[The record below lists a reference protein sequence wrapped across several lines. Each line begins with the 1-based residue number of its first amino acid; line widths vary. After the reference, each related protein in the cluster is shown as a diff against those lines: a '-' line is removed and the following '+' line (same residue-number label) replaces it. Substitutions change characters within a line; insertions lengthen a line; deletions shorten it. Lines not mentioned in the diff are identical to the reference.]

1 MQRSALGTLT
11 LSVLLSGA
19 CTPWRSAPASAPTP
33 ATGQILAPG
42 VSLQLARHR
51 AATLSDVAYVI
62 DLDVSDPDRAD
73 GSVRIEVTRAPAAG
87 DLVLDFRGSA
97 VHEVSAN
104 GNPLHDT
111 TWDGHHIVVPA
122 LHLVAGRN
130 DIAVRFA
137 APIAPAGAAVIRY
150 DDTQDSTRYLY
161 TLLVP
166 SDAQLL
172 FPVFDQPDIKARF
185 TWRVTVPADWEVL
198 ANGPQRNRTLLP
210 SGRAQVE
217 FAETRPISTYTAAFA
232 AGPWTILP
240 ARTARSS
247 PPVGTALNGDSM
259 DVAGGMTLWT
269 RRARATEVDADTLLQ
284 LNRDALGWLE
294 RYFGMAY
301 PFAKLDLLL
310 APAFPFSGMEHV
322 GAIFYNE
329 STFIFREP
337 PTPSRRLARAAT
349 IYHEVAHQ
357 WFGNYVTMQWFDDL
371 WLKEGFS
378 TFMAAKIQQD
388 LDPASEAWMTFYLR
402 NKPAAYAVD
411 ASSGTTPVWQ
421 ELPNLDLA
429 KSNYG
434 AIVYNKAPSVLKQ
447 LEFMV
452 GEHAFREGVRTFLRR
467 HAYGNATWRDL
478 LAAVGEA
485 AGTDLGPFGRQYIL
499 RPGLPLVE
507 THLQDDGS
515 NRIASMMLSQRP
527 ATDLPGDRGGWWPGR
542 IRVRLGYAHR
552 EDVILDVAFTGS
564 RTDVPAAR
572 GLPLPDFVFAN
583 DGDFGYGLFLP
594 DARSAAWLLQHAG
607 SMDDG
612 LLRAM
617 AWGSLWDLVREAR
630 MPPALFAHGALQAF
644 RHEQNEQIS
653 AALLSRINQALDRYI
668 APGPARVQL
677 AAAFENALL
686 ARIDD
691 STLPYGLRRS
701 SLDALLAGA
710 RAGTATQALRDLLAG
725 RRQFDGLPLPQP
737 SRWAAVT
744 RLIAVGDTQ
753 ATALF
758 RAEQARD
765 SSPEAARMAFIAG
778 AAVATEQAKRAHFER
793 YLGDETLNEEWVTAS
808 LAAFNNP
815 LHAELSVAFL
825 EPALERAEWLRDNRR
840 IFFLPRWLD
849 AFIGGHASPEALAIV
864 DRHIERNPDMPA
876 DVRRRILQARDE
888 LARAVRIRSTFPR
901 LD

>member
-1 MQRSALGTLT
+1 M
-11 LSVLLSGA
+11 LSLLFAGA
-19 CTPWRSAPASAPTP
+19 CTPWRTTPASAPAP
-33 ATGQILAPG
+33 GTGQLLAPG

-51 AATLSDVAYVI
+51 AATLSDVAYAI
-62 DLDVSDPDRAD
+62 DLDVTEHDRA
-73 GSVRIEVTRAPAAG
+73 GGGVRIGVTRAGTAG
-87 DLVLDFRGSA
+87 DLILDFRGSA

-104 GNPLHDT
+104 GVALEHVA
-111 TWDGHHIVVPA
+111 WDGHHILVPA
-122 LHLVAGRN
+122 RYLVAGRN
-130 DIAVRFA
+130 DIAVRFTA
-137 APIAPAGAAVIRY
+137 RVAPAGTAIIRY
-150 DDTQDSTRYLY
+150 DDAQDGTRYLY

-172 FPVFDQPDIKARF
+172 FPVLDQPDIKARF
-185 TWRVTVPADWEVL
+185 TWRITVPGDWDVL
-198 ANGPQRNRTLLP
+198 ANGRQTNRVVLP
-210 SGRAQVE
+210 AGRARVE
-217 FAETRPISTYTAAFA
+217 FAETRPISTYVAAFA

-240 ARTARSS
+240 ARSASVSR
-247 PPVGTALNGDSM
+247 PIGAALNGDSA

-269 RRARATEVDADTLLQ
+269 RRTRAAEVDADTLLQ

-294 RYFGMAY
+294 RYFGISY
-301 PFAKLDLLL
+301 PFAKLDVLL

-329 STFIFREP
+329 TTFIFREP

-357 WFGNYVTMQWFDDL
+357 WFGNHVTMQWFDDL

-388 LDPASEAWMTFYLR
+388 LEPASEAWKTFYLR

-411 ASSGTTPVWQ
+411 ASTGTTPVWQ
-421 ELPNLDLA
+421 ELENLDLA

-499 RPGLPLVE
+499 RPGLPVVE
-507 THLQDDGS
+507 THLGGDGAG
-515 NRIASMMLSQRP
+515 RIASLALSQRP
-527 ATDLPGDRGGWWPGR
+527 ATNLPGYRGGWWPGR
-542 IRVRLGYAHR
+542 VRVRLGYANR
-552 EDVILDVAFTGS
+552 EDIVLDVAFTGE

-572 GLPLPDFVFAN
+572 GLPLPDYVFAN
-583 DGDFGYGLFLP
+583 DGDYGYGLFLP
-594 DARSAAWLLQHAG
+594 DVVSAAWLLQHAG
-607 SMDDG
+607 GIEDG

-617 AWGSLWDLVREAR
+617 AWGSLWDLVREAQL
-630 MPPALFAHGALQAF
+630 PPALFAHAALRAF
-644 RHEQNEQIS
+644 REEHDEQIS
-653 AALLSRINQALDRYI
+653 AALLARISHATERYI
-668 APGPARVQL
+668 VPGPARAQL
-677 AAAFENALL
+677 AAAFEDALL
-686 ARIDD
+686 ARIDNP
-691 STLPYGLRRS
+691 TLEYGLRRG

-710 RAGTATQALRDLLAG
+710 RSGRATQALRDFLAG
-725 RRQFDGLPLPQP
+725 RRMFDERPLPQP
-737 SRWAAVT
+737 SRWAAIT
-744 RLIAVGDTQ
+744 RLLAVADTQ
-753 ATALF
+753 AAALF

-765 SSPEAARMAFIAG
+765 STPEAARMAFIAG
-778 AAVATEQAKRAHFER
+778 AAVADAAAKRAHFER
-793 YLGDETLNEEWVTAS
+793 YLGDEALNEEWVTAS
-808 LAAFNNP
+808 LAAFNTP
-815 LHAELSVAFL
+815 RHAELSLPFL
-825 EPALERAEWLRDNRR
+825 EPAMERAEWIRDNRR

-864 DRHIERNPDMPA
+864 DRHLERNPDMPA

-888 LARAVRIRSTFPR
+888 LARAVRIRSAFPG